1 MGRFVCVALALGCAA
16 ALGGCG
22 LKDKL
27 VTADDV
33 AGTHQG
39 ALEGISVATRD
50 DLDHKESRIIVDM
63 DILHE
68 IVIEKTGEF
77 EVTLSSEIIPPI
89 HAIILGVGP
98 VAMDV
103 KVLDIELSDSPDD
116 HHLKSVEV
124 DRLVFVKY
132 QEEWVLAL
140 QMAKIGLVPEEGS
153 TVNAYQYVSYPA
165 SVAQQMSQDEAI
177 QYVDAVLDLASQAQR
192 L

>member
-1 MGRFVCVALALGCAA
+1 MGRSVTVALTLGCVL

-33 AGTHQG
+33 AGTHVG
-39 ALEGISVATRD
+39 ALEGVTVATKE
-50 DLDHKESRIIVDM
+50 DLDHEETRTIVDM
-63 DILHE
+63 QILHE

-77 EVTLSSEIIPPI
+77 EVTISSAIIPPI
-89 HAIILGVGP
+89 HAIILGAGP

-103 KVLDIELSDSPDD
+103 KVLDIELSDDPNDPR
-116 HHLKSVEV
+116 LKSVEV

-132 QEEWVLAL
+132 EGEWVLAL
-140 QMAKIGLVPEEGS
+140 QMAKIGLVPDETS
-153 TVNAYQYVSYPA
+153 ANAYQYVSYPA
-165 SVAQQMSQDEAI
+165 SVAQQMSEDEAI
-177 QYVDAVLDLASQAQR
+177 TYVNAVLVLASQAQR